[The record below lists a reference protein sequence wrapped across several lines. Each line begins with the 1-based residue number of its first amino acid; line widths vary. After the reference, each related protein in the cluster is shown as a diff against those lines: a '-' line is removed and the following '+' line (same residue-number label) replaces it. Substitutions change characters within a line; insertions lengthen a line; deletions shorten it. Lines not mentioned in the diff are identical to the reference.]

1 MDRDGGADASPAV
14 GAGGTATRYDIYTS
28 LRSCGSIKNNI
39 GEKKRRENEE
49 LIQYVLFRAIPTL
62 GSKIGKPTLLVDA
75 RIPYGA
81 TVDIAKRNIRNTN
94 GL

>member
-1 MDRDGGADASPAV
+1 MDTT
-14 GAGGTATRYDIYTS
+14 AGLTQALQWVQEARPLYTS
-28 LRSCGSIKNNI
+28 LRSSGSIKNNI
-39 GEKKRRENEE
+39 GEKKKENEE
-49 LIQYVLFRAIPTL
+49 LNQYKSLFRAIPTL
-62 GSKIGKPTLLVDA
+62 GSLIGKPTLLVDA